1 MATEKV
7 VSPGV
12 FTNEI
17 DKSFLPAAIADIGA
31 AIIGPTVK
39 GPAGIPTIVTSY
51 AEFQE
56 RFGDTFTSG
65 SNYYTY
71 LTSLAAKNYLKNS
84 DKLTVV
90 RILAGD
96 FSTASAT
103 VSSSLD
109 PVIVGTGLGTF
120 ATGSISFFNGT
131 DGVVEGGVTSSY
143 GGTSASFVENG
154 RTVKF
159 VFTGSAAGAAPQA
172 SSTHIYVNTGSS
184 THTVGTGTFPDIAAS
199 WVEHI
204 NNSSSIHGLNISA
217 SKQALNIVGI
227 TSSLKVNYQGGNLHG
242 GPKFNDL
249 TEVEHEYIRDKVL
262 ATQYDTVGKFDTDSF
277 VDYVISQELAK
288 NNEGYTRSQYWYVKE
303 GEPDKFYM
311 GYVWDFNHSYGAVKS
326 ELENWAFREF
336 FAVGAVWAGYGA
348 ADFDDISSELA
359 FLNKSEAIEKLY
371 ERWTLHR
378 QSILNVNNLLDRVD
392 NISSEIQTLD
402 ALSRD
407 DSRWFYSNVQNYD
420 EEYAYF
426 KTWLLAR
433 LTWMDKFIPSSL
445 AGANALWSGT
455 GDLKGSTWGTTFE
468 EYSHLF
474 DTDDY
479 SRTFI
484 VITLPE
490 KNKIYDLNTTKFIK
504 FNWITS
510 LDLFLIKGSD
520 LINDNLYG
528 DAFITFDIVNKIT
541 GNTLYTFASDEFWGG
556 EKVDFPKYIWN
567 ITDIDNI
574 EGSYYIRA
582 RYTYYESLTGPVT
595 RPCTFDEVYS
605 EFLCDESTD
614 GDEGLDGTECNSDLY
629 GEYIQDGGLEECQSE
644 GDIIETIEYI
654 TSIPRIVY
662 SNPVDFSIQSE
673 SELQGCTDTFAIN
686 YETSAQVD
694 DGSCKYQEDCDE
706 KYIIS
711 RTDVEGLRT
720 FYVSDGYNILSYP
733 FPFAS
738 EDIDF
743 FDVLNASYFP
753 NDGGTFSEF
762 DGVTAH
768 FEGNSYSAVFINGNW
783 KSTNTMGFDI
793 NNIKPGMG
801 IILELQKPGYITW
814 SIPQSERSE

>member
-1 MATEKV
+1 
-7 VSPGV
+7 
-12 FTNEI
+12 
-17 DKSFLPAAIADIGA
+17 
-31 AIIGPTVK
+31 
-39 GPAGIPTIVTSY
+39 
-51 AEFQE
+51 
-56 RFGDTFTSG
+56 
-65 SNYYTY
+65 
-71 LTSLAAKNYLKNS
+71 
-84 DKLTVV
+84 
-90 RILAGD
+90 
-96 FSTASAT
+96 
-103 VSSSLD
+103 
-109 PVIVGTGLGTF
+109 
-120 ATGSISFFNGT
+120 
-131 DGVVEGGVTSSY
+131 
-143 GGTSASFVENG
+143 
-154 RTVKF
+154 
-159 VFTGSAAGAAPQA
+159 
-172 SSTHIYVNTGSS
+172 
-184 THTVGTGTFPDIAAS
+184 
-199 WVEHI
+199 
-204 NNSSSIHGLNISA
+204 
-217 SKQALNIVGI
+217 
-227 TSSLKVNYQGGNLHG
+227 
-242 GPKFNDL
+242 
-249 TEVEHEYIRDKVL
+249 
-262 ATQYDTVGKFDTDSF
+262 
-277 VDYVISQELAK
+277 
-288 NNEGYTRSQYWYVKE
+288 
-303 GEPDKFYM
+303 
-311 GYVWDFNHSYGAVKS
+311 
-326 ELENWAFREF
+326 
-336 FAVGAVWAGYGA
+336 
-348 ADFDDISSELA
+348 
-359 FLNKSEAIEKLY
+359 
-371 ERWTLHR
+371 
-378 QSILNVNNLLDRVD
+378 
-392 NISSEIQTLD
+392 IQTLD

-445 AGANALWSGT
+445 AGANELWSGT
-455 GDLKGSTWGTTFE
+455 GDLKGSTWGPTFE

-614 GDEGLDGTECNSDLY
+614 GDEGLDGTECNSELY
-629 GEYIQDGGLEECQSE
+629 GEYIQDGGLEECQTE

-768 FEGNSYSAVFINGNW
+768 FEGN
-783 KSTNTMGFDI
+783 
-793 NNIKPGMG
+793 
-801 IILELQKPGYITW
+801 
-814 SIPQSERSE
+814 